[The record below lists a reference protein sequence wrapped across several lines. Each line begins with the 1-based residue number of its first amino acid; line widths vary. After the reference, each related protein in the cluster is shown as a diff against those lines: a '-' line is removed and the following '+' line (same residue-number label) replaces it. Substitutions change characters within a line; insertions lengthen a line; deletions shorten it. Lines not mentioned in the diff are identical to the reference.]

1 MLVKLEKAIIFDENY
16 NKIEFKNPIENTY
29 EELKEKWKKKDENYN
44 KIDWKLEFGIYDKK
58 NNKIGEFY
66 LDTENEIIANIDLD
80 GYFNG
85 ESLEI
90 EDGIEVKLI
99 KKDSGLL
106 EAMIYSELVR
116 NDVLDE
122 NHQDLIYMNLFPEWL
137 NGLLIEKSNE
147 NEVLKKFKD
156 YFLIIFEKYNII
168 KVLDLNKENY
178 EIICYNDEIK
188 DEFKSFLNKTLK
200 KYEFILHQVEYE
212 GNIEE
217 LFDIY
222 YEWKERI

>member
-16 NKIEFKNPIENTY
+16 KNIEFKNPIENSY
-29 EELKEKWKKKDENYN
+29 EELKEKWEEKDNNFN
-44 KIDWKLEFGIYDKK
+44 KIDWKLEFGVYDK
-58 NNKIGEFY
+58 NNNRIGEFY

-90 EDGIEVKLI
+90 EDGIELKLI

-106 EAMIYSELVR
+106 EAMFYSELVR
-116 NDVLDE
+116 NEVLDE
-122 NHQDLIYMNLFPEWL
+122 SYQDLLYVNLFPEWL
-137 NGLLIEKSNE
+137 NGLLIENSSE
-147 NEVLKKFKD
+147 NEVLKKFKS
-156 YFLIIFEKYNII
+156 YFLPIFEKYNII
-168 KVLDLNKENY
+168 KVLDLIKDEY
-178 EIICYNDEIK
+178 EIISYNDEVK
-188 DEFKSFLNKTLK
+188 EEFKEFLNKILK

-212 GNIEE
+212 GDTEE